1 MIRNAK
7 VPNVYMDIKKNQQ
20 TNAQVK
26 INTLDKRTS
35 EERFQ
40 KTKKSLINCII
51 LTLIQMMW

>member
-7 VPNVYMDIKKNQQ
+7 APNVYMDIKKNQQ

-35 EERFQ
+35 VERFQ

>member
-1 MIRNAK
+1 MPRYQMFTWIL
-7 VPNVYMDIKKNQQ
+7 KKNQQ

-35 EERFQ
+35 VERFQ